1 MHFKLKI
8 TCCQTCTDLMS
19 AIVLQCTQSDL
30 YLLSRHQHG
39 CWRLLLLLRW
49 NQTIWTRRTW
59 GSRRGDMVKFHS
71 IVHDDY
77 ELHSCRWRGG
87 GSVNR
92 FSYRQSDSHSVL
104 QMTPLSAFDPNQTYV
119 CVECC
124 SIIARPCNDNAA
136 PELTHLHLFV
146 CVRYVVQEDMSC
158 VSWASGRR
166 ISSVHNYGA
175 ERFAPNHQFKLCLDH
190 LYSNIDLE
198 IQEIQKYISH
208 WPLTVTLWNI
218 SKWELPSFPWYSV
231 KIKYYSRSSEL
242 YIVV

>member
-30 YLLSRHQHG
+30 YILSRPQHDCWSLLLS
-39 CWRLLLLLRW
+39 LLLLLRW

-119 CVECC
+119 CSGMLLHHSQTMQWQC
-124 SIIARPCNDNAA
+124 SSRTDPLALIRLCAVCSTGRH
-136 PELTHLHLFV
+136 ELRFL
-146 CVRYVVQEDMSC
+146 SC
-158 VSWASGRR
+158 RKKDQQC
-166 ISSVHNYGA
+166 
-175 ERFAPNHQFKLCLDH
+175 P
-190 LYSNIDLE
+190 
-198 IQEIQKYISH
+198 
-208 WPLTVTLWNI
+208 
-218 SKWELPSFPWYSV
+218 
-231 KIKYYSRSSEL
+231 
-242 YIVV
+242 